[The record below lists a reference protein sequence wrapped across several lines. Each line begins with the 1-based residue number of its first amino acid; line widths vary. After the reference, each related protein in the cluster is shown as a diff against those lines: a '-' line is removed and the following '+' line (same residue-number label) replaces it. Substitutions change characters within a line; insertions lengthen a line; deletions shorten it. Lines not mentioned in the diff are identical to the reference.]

1 MTNRGEKRWNPA
13 VSSGWLGRLLIAVL
27 AFLAAEA
34 GPIGGLPDTS
44 AQSAGSLSSVPAM
57 QGEVTARQGYDIRI
71 NNRAYTLHRD
81 VVIKDEVGQPKT
93 LADLSPGTMV
103 TFQTRQGQIHAI
115 IVMLPR

>member
-1 MTNRGEKRWNPA
+1 MTHRGGKHWNLH

-34 GPIGGLPDTS
+34 SPIGGLSNTS

-71 NNRAYTLHRD
+71 NHQAYTLHQN
-81 VVIKDEVGQPKT
+81 VVIRDDEGRPKT
-93 LADLSPGTMV
+93 LADLTPGTTV
-103 TFQTRQGQIHAI
+103 TFQMRQGQIYEI
-115 IVMLPR
+115 TVVMPR